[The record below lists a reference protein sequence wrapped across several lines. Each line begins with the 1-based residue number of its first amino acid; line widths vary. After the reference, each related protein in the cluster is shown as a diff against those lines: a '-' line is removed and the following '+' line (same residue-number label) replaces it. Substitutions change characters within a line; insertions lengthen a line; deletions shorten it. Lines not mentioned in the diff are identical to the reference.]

1 MDIYSK
7 YNISIPK
14 RKITEL
20 DVDDQ
25 IKVLTFRTGKIVPR
39 VLKDLDEYLKKFGGR
54 KVSLLYKGK
63 KDKRENYKMREYVSE
78 YGEYFDEI
86 EDGILIFAVGN
97 ICGHGKKLV
106 DYLENKGE
114 IMDG

>member
-1 MDIYSK
+1 
-7 YNISIPK
+7 
-14 RKITEL
+14 
-20 DVDDQ
+20 
-25 IKVLTFRTGKIVPR
+25 
-39 VLKDLDEYLKKFGGR
+39 
-54 KVSLLYKGK
+54 
-63 KDKRENYKMREYVSE
+63 MREYVSE

-114 IMDG
+114 IIDG